1 MVSKSH
7 AVPMITMI
15 EIADV
20 QSDSFQY
27 PVVSKTPRIALYSD
41 LTLTMLPLGLLFQ
54 EQGKVRDSFDIH

>member
-1 MVSKSH
+1 
-7 AVPMITMI
+7 MITMI
-15 EIADV
+15 EITDV